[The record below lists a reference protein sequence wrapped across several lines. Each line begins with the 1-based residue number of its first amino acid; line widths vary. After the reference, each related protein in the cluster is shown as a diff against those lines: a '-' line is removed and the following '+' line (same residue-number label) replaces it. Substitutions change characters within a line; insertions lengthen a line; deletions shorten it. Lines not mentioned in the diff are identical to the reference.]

1 MTNQEAAEM
10 IRNDMK
16 LHHDS
21 LSGGYR
27 KALSMAIAALE
38 AQEIRDLLIVSPLLD
53 KKKKKRKREAISAQ
67 PETGYWISARDE
79 DGRHMW
85 LICSECKAKET
96 NLKAKYC
103 PVCGRK
109 MA

>member
-1 MTNQEAAEM
+1 MSDPIERQAAIDLCDWYDNPSMHDDLE
-10 IRNDMK
+10 K
-16 LHHDS
+16 L
-21 LSGGYR
+21 
-27 KALSMAIAALE
+27 
-38 AQEIRDLLIVSPLLD
+38 P
-53 KKKKKRKREAISAQ
+53 SAQ

-79 DGRHMW
+79 DGWHMW

>member
-1 MTNQEAAEM
+1 MVNDLISRQAAIDAINTRRSVYSGM
-10 IRNDMK
+10 WGK
-16 LHHDS
+16 GLS
-21 LSGGYR
+21 L
-27 KALSMAIAALE
+27 AVDTL
-38 AQEIRDLLIVSPLLD
+38 RDLP
-53 KKKKKRKREAISAQ
+53 SAQ

-85 LICSECKAKET
+85 LICSECRAKET

-103 PVCGRK
+103 PMCGRK